1 LAAQNTKYSDLSK
14 LLTHEINDEM
24 NRELRK
30 QVELALQKTSTKC
43 DDSHCNQQNII
54 NEINRFLR
62 KGMVHLE

>member
-30 QVELALQKTSTKC
+30 QVELALQKTSPTC

-62 KGMVHLE
+62 KGMVH